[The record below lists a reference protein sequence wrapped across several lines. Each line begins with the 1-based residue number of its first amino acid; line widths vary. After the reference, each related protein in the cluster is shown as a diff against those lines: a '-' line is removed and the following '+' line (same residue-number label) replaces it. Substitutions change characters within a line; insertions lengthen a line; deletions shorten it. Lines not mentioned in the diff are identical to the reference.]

1 MQQPRP
7 DGMQRFSRSRRIK
20 ISFVAWLGYW
30 ALRLIGG
37 SVRWE
42 SAGSEHL
49 EEIYRADARAI
60 FTCWHGR
67 IFPATWY
74 WRNRGIVVMTS
85 LNFDGEAIART
96 IKKLG
101 YGAARGSSSRGGL
114 RALAGMVQEVRNGN
128 DVGFT
133 IDGPR
138 GPRYIAKQ
146 GPAILARKTGAA
158 IFCFHVA
165 LKSKIQFNSWD
176 HFQVPY
182 PFTRA
187 MVFEAAPIWIASDAD
202 EDQVRDCRDEM
213 QRVLDGLKKDG
224 DSWEREQSGWYT

>member
-1 MQQPRP
+1 MQQLRP
-7 DGMQRFSRSRRIK
+7 AGMQRFSRSRRIK
-20 ISFVAWLGYW
+20 ISLIVWLSYW

-49 EEIYRADARAI
+49 EKIYRADARAI

-96 IKKLG
+96 IRKLG

-165 LKSKIQFNSWD
+165 LKRKIQFNSWD

-224 DSWEREQSGWYT
+224 DSWEREQSG